1 MALPKSP
8 SARHKMNK
16 ALLII
21 LLLLPLCCGCEE
33 LRARDEANAGKD
45 ALLECNFESA
55 FIHFSNAH
63 DIMDHNNDI
72 NIGLAASELLLTLNS
87 NDFKNLFQAFGFTQ
101 SIQDF
106 CLQNINSHQDQYHSQ
121 DQNIDS
127 CSSGISSNIQ
137 LPHTCS
143 ESVHCDR
150 FEYIDPK
157 LEWKDI
163 FEAISTHVQ
172 NFEHISD
179 LFAETADQ
187 LREPYTIRDIFGFSE
202 LYIHPA
208 DLYFFAA
215 IFELSMFVTSVA
227 SQYKT
232 SFSVA
237 KSLQTEDCQTYAEY
251 INQNMGISDHPI
263 EVSPYINMLRKSFK
277 HLNSAFTQA
286 QKILKDTL
294 ERTDACPPKVSILQ
308 WSEVPYGVTDDI
320 LSLASSFATE
330 PHIIKDIISPNITLD
345 LNTLSFPARQ
355 PQDALASCPNDHIHI
370 DYSIYIQAI
379 NDCTSPD
386 LLSNNRDQI
395 ELSPGL
401 SYRLSSGWRR
411 WTPADL

>member
-1 MALPKSP
+1 
-8 SARHKMNK
+8 MNK
-16 ALLII
+16 ALLIT

-33 LRARDEANAGKD
+33 LRARDEANAGKN
-45 ALLECNFESA
+45 ALLECNFENA

-63 DIMDHNNDI
+63 DILDHNNDI

-87 NDFKNLFQAFGFTQ
+87 KEFTNLFNAFGFTQ
-101 SIQDF
+101 SIQDL
-106 CLQNINSHQDQYHSQ
+106 CLKNIDIPQDQHHTQDQDINSC
-121 DQNIDS
+121 N
-127 CSSGISSNIQ
+127 SGISSNIQ
-137 LPHTCS
+137 LPHTCN
-143 ESVHCDR
+143 EVHCNH

-163 FEAISTHVQ
+163 FDAIDTHAHS
-172 NFEHISD
+172 FEHISE

-187 LREPYTIRDIFGFSE
+187 LSTPYTIRNIFGFSE
-202 LYIHPA
+202 LHIHSA

-215 IFELSMFVTSVA
+215 ILELSRFVTSVA

-237 KSLQTEDCQTYAEY
+237 KSLQIEDCTSYAEY
-251 INQNMGISDHPI
+251 INQNIGISEHPI
-263 EVSPYINMLRKSFK
+263 EISPYIHTLRKSFK

-286 QKILKDTL
+286 QEILKDNL
-294 ERTDACPPKVSILQ
+294 SRTDACPSKVSLLQ

-320 LSLASSFATE
+320 LSLASSFNTE
-330 PHIIKDIISPNITLD
+330 PYIIKDILSPSITLD
-345 LNTLSFPARQ
+345 LNALSFPTRQ
-355 PQDALASCPNDHIHI
+355 PQEPLASCQNNHIHI

-379 NDCTSPD
+379 NACTSPD
-386 LLSNNRDQI
+386 LLSDNRDQF
-395 ELSPGL
+395 ELSSEL